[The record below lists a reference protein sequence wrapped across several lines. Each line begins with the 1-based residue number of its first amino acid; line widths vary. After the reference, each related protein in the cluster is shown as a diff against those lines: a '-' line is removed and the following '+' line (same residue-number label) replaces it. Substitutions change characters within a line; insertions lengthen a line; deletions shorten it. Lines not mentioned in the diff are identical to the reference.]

1 MRRFSVMLAALALAG
16 LPSVAEARFG
26 DRVREKRAARKTGQ
40 CAAPVAA
47 TPFAARPLPIAQ
59 AVVPALATG
68 DCAGGSCSP
77 GANGVR
83 GRFFGR

>member
-1 MRRFSVMLAALALAG
+1 MRRFHLVLAALALAG
-16 LPSVAEARFG
+16 LPGVAEARFG
-26 DRVREKRAARKTGQ
+26 DRIRERKAARKSGQ

-47 TPFAARPLPIAQ
+47 VPFAARPLAVAQ

-68 DCAGGSCSP
+68 DCSSGACSP

>member
-1 MRRFSVMLAALALAG
+1 MRRYSLLLAALALAG

-26 DRVREKRAARKTGQ
+26 DRVREKRAARKAGA

-47 TPFAARPLPIAQ
+47 VPFAARTLPIAQ

-68 DCAGGSCSP
+68 DCPSGACSP